1 MSSDDDLLGQEIS
14 DRRNAKAAVGFLR
27 QLERTYGNP
36 DNRPTHLRDS
46 VRNSLGNHLREAL
59 RLLGQDHNS
68 IDIVF
73 DLLTP
78 CVAAE
83 PVEADL
89 VMECAGLIAQALEDK
104 FDVQSAGGPGGCY
117 LSITDFPFSGY
128 PRSSFP
134 SGDSWLNGCA

>member
-1 MSSDDDLLGQEIS
+1 MSSDDDFLRQEIS
-14 DRRNAKAAVGFLR
+14 DRLKARAVAGFLR

-36 DNRPTHLRDS
+36 GNRPAQLRES

-59 RLLGQDHNS
+59 RLLGEDHPS
-68 IDIVF
+68 IDIVY
-73 DLLTP
+73 DLLSP

-104 FDVQSAGGPGGCY
+104 FDVQPGGGHGGY
-117 LSITDFPFSGY
+117 YFSITDL
-128 PRSSFP
+128 PRSDGWRSSYFP
-134 SGDSWLNGCA
+134 VDT